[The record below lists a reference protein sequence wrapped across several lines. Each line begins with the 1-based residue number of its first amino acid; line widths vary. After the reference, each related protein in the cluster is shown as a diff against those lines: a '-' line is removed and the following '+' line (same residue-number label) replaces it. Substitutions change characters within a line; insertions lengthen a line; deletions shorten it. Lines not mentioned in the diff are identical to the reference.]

1 MINCHFLEI
10 GLSDTPEHNI
20 LRTGSLIPGAKCSMK
35 WYRRGKVTIQQWV
48 IFGTLLLT
56 LVLFIT
62 GRWRYD
68 IVALIA
74 LLIVTLT
81 GLIPVERTFSGF
93 SNSAVITVAAVLVL
107 SRGLQNSGIVEWIGQ
122 KLSLLRGGI
131 TVQLAALTVITT
143 VLSAFMNNVGAL
155 ALLMPVVLDLAR
167 KKKLPASALLM
178 PIAFASLLG
187 GMTTLIGTPPNII
200 ASSFREQTGAEPFRM
215 FDFSLVGVGVAGIGL
230 LFIVLVGW
238 RLIPLRRGT
247 SGVGS
252 LFEIENYITE
262 VQVTEESG
270 LAGKTLRAIGDFTKA
285 QAIII
290 GLVRGR
296 ERRMEPSA
304 HTVLQAEDIL
314 ILSSDTKNIKKLVD
328 ASGLALVGS
337 KQIGQADLE
346 SEDVAIMEMVIMP
359 NSLMLGST
367 ARSLNLRADYGVNL
381 LAISRQGQVLR
392 KRLDR
397 IRFRTGDVLLMQ
409 SHVETLKETVDVLG
423 CLPLAGRGLRIG
435 QPRQILT
442 ALGIFVAALVLAA
455 LGFIA
460 VQVAFV
466 AAAVIMVI
474 TKIVSLREAYESID
488 WPIIILLGAMIPVGE
503 ALETTGGAQLIA
515 GSLLNLANMM
525 PPAGTLV
532 ITLVATM
539 FLSDLVNNAAAV
551 VLMAP
556 IGIGVAHGMG
566 VAVDPFLMAIA
577 IGASCAFLT
586 PIGHQSNTL
595 VMGPGG
601 YKFGDYWRMGLL
613 LEIIVAVVAIP
624 LILYFWPL

>member
-1 MINCHFLEI
+1 M
-10 GLSDTPEHNI
+10 
-20 LRTGSLIPGAKCSMK
+20 
-35 WYRRGKVTIQQWV
+35 TIQQWV

-81 GLIPVERTFSGF
+81 GLTPVDRAFSGF
-93 SNSAVITVAAVLVL
+93 SNPAVITVAAVLVL
-107 SRGLQNSGIVEWIGQ
+107 SRGLQNSGMVEWIGQ
-122 KLSLLRGGI
+122 KLSLLKGGI
-131 TVQLAALTVITT
+131 TVQLAALTIITT
-143 VLSAFMNNVGAL
+143 FLSAFMNNVGAL
-155 ALLMPVVLDLAR
+155 ALLLPVVLDLAR
-167 KKKLPASALLM
+167 KKQLPASALLM
-178 PIAFASLLG
+178 PISFASLLG

-200 ASSFREQTGAEPFRM
+200 ASSFRQHTGAEPFGM
-215 FDFSLVGVGVAGIGL
+215 FDFSLVGVGVAAAGL
-230 LFIVLVGW
+230 LFVVLLGW
-238 RLIPLRRGT
+238 RLIPLRRSK
-247 SGVGS
+247 SGADS

-262 VQVTEESG
+262 VQVPEESS
-270 LAGKTLRAIGDFTKA
+270 LAGKKLRQIADFTKA

-304 HTVLQAEDIL
+304 HTVLEPNDIL
-314 ILSSDTKNIKKLVD
+314 ILSADTDNIKKLVE
-328 ASGLALVGS
+328 ASGLVFVGS
-337 KQIGQADLE
+337 QPIGEVNLE
-346 SEDVAIMEMVIMP
+346 SEDVTIMEMVIMP

-367 ARSLNLRADYGVNL
+367 ARSLNLRANYGVNL

-392 KRLDR
+392 NRLDR

-435 QPRQILT
+435 QPRQILI
-442 ALGIFVAALVLAA
+442 ALGIFTAALLLAA
-455 LGFIA
+455 LSVLP
-460 VQVAFV
+460 VQVSFV
-466 AAAVIMVI
+466 AAALVMVI
-474 TKIVSLREAYESID
+474 AKIVTLREAYESID
-488 WPIIILLGAMIPVGE
+488 WSIIMLLGAMIPVGE

-515 GSLLNLANMM
+515 ASLLGLSDFLS
-525 PPAGTLV
+525 PAGTLV
-532 ITLVATM
+532 IALVATM

-556 IGIGVAHGMG
+556 IGISVAQGMG
-566 VAVDPFLMAIA
+566 VSADPFLMAIA

-613 LEIIVAVVAIP
+613 LEIVVAVVAIP
-624 LILYFWPL
+624 LILYFWHL